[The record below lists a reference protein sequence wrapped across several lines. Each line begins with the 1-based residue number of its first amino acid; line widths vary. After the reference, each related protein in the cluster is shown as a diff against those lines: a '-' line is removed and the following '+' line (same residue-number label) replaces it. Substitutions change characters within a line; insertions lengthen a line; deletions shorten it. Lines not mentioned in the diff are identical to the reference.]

1 MSPYRE
7 QVCYFDGANSSRSI
21 LKCGIPQG
29 SCLGSLLFLLYSND
43 FENCLENMPNMYA
56 DDACVTIAS
65 ENLND
70 QITDLKDELENISE
84 LDANKQT
91 WCECKQ
97 LYKKIYTA
105 IMILLQ
111 LSHNYIG

>member
-1 MSPYRE
+1 
-7 QVCYFDGANSSRSI
+7 
-21 LKCGIPQG
+21 
-29 SCLGSLLFLLYSND
+29 
-43 FENCLENMPNMYA
+43 MPNMYA

-97 LYKKIYTA
+97 LYKRNLHCHHDTP
-105 IMILLQ
+105 
-111 LSHNYIG
+111 SVVT